1 MPAYDPQ
8 RLHPPGPL
16 ATVALR
22 TQDRRNTL
30 SDVVM
35 LIDSGAD
42 VTLLPGSSVSA
53 LGLEPDEEH
62 GYELMGFDGTKS
74 VAKSVQCDLVFLGR
88 VYRGGYLIVEAAY
101 GILGRDVLN
110 HVSLVL
116 DGPRLNWHEESPQS
130 LIPNP

>member
-1 MPAYDPQ
+1 MPTHDAQ
-8 RLHPPGPL
+8 RFYPPAPS

-22 TQDRRNTL
+22 TQDCRRTL

-42 VTLLPGSSVSA
+42 VTLLPASSVSA
-53 LGLEPDEEH
+53 LGLEPDEQH
-62 GYELMGFDGTKS
+62 GYELMGFDGSRS
-74 VAKSVQCDLVFLGR
+74 VAKSVHCDMVFLDR
-88 VYRGGYLIVEAAY
+88 VYRGAYLVVEAAY

-116 DGPRLNWHEESPQS
+116 DGPRLNWREQEPQS

>member
-8 RLHPPGPL
+8 RLNPPAPL
-16 ATVALR
+16 AMVALH
-22 TQDRRNTL
+22 TQDGRNTL

-42 VTLLPGSSVSA
+42 VTLLPTSSVSA
-53 LGLEPDEEH
+53 LGLEPDEQR
-62 GYELMGFDGTKS
+62 GYELMGFDGTRS
-74 VAKSVQCDLVFLGR
+74 VAMSVQCDLVFLGR
-88 VYRGGYLIVEAAY
+88 VYRGAYLIVEGAY

-116 DGPRLNWHEESPQS
+116 DGPRLGWHEERRSPPA
-130 LIPNP
+130 PNP